1 MNCGCQ
7 DTDLLIINLLKQNS
21 FSIKSSELSA
31 PDDDLKFLKSLLKDK
46 RIVSMGEATHGTK
59 QFAQLKGRFFK
70 YLVENLDFNI
80 IAIEVDFGVTMAVND
95 YVLGINDDGREA
107 LKKLLFFHCVNEET
121 WELIEWMRLYNKK
134 FKERQV
140 KIYGI
145 DYQFADRQLDI
156 IKKYISK
163 VDTVFSQEIE
173 GYDVQPALKFYGP
186 SLAIE
191 DTKKIR
197 NRLKNDSARYILI
210 SGALEWKEM
219 LHLTYTLEDFY
230 FLRLQS
236 LNRPRD
242 LCMKENIDWILEHEG
257 SNAKVLVW
265 AHNMHVMYDSMPW
278 NSLPGKEK
286 GYFKLMGLCL
296 KDSYRD
302 ELYTIGFDFNKGR
315 FLANKPAGLGGKE
328 LTVYDIASAPSG
340 TLANTLSKVPS
351 NMFFID
357 IATASK
363 YKAIKDKWQGFV
375 LMRNVGGMIPEVCVV
390 EQSCSF
396 VPIPLLKA
404 YDGLIFVNETL
415 EVTRLK

>member
-7 DTDLLIINLLKQNS
+7 DTDSLFINLLKQNS

-31 PDDDLKFLKSLLKDK
+31 PDDDLKFLKGLLKDK

-59 QFAQLKGRFFK
+59 QFAQLKCRFFK

-80 IAIEVDFGVTMAVND
+80 IAIEADFGATMAVND

-107 LKKLLFFHCVNEET
+107 LKKLLFFHCVNDET

-156 IKKYISK
+156 IKKYFLK

-173 GYDVQPALKFYGP
+173 EYEEQPDLNFYGS
-186 SLAIE
+186 SLTIE
-191 DTKKIR
+191 DLKKIR
-197 NRLKNDSARYILI
+197 NCLQNDSARYILI
-210 SGALEWKEM
+210 SGALEWKKI

-230 FLRLQS
+230 FLRQQS
-236 LNRPRD
+236 LNRHRD

-265 AHNMHVMYDSMPW
+265 AHNMHVLYDSV
-278 NSLPGKEK
+278 SRQGK

-296 KDSYRD
+296 RDSYRD

-315 FLANKPAGLGGKE
+315 FLVNKPAGLGGKE
-328 LTVYDIASAPSG
+328 LTVYDIASAPNG

-363 YKAIKDKWQGFV
+363 YKAIRDKWHGSV
-375 LMRNVGGMIPEVCVV
+375 LMRSVGGMIPEVCVI

-396 VPIPLLKA
+396 VPLPLLKGF
-404 YDGLIFVNETL
+404 DGLIFVNETL

>member
-1 MNCGCQ
+1 
-7 DTDLLIINLLKQNS
+7 LKQNS
-21 FSIKSSELSA
+21 FSIKSSELVA
-31 PDDDLKFLKSLLKDK
+31 PDDDLKFLKGLLKDK

-59 QFAQLKGRFFK
+59 QFAQLKCRFFK

-80 IAIEVDFGVTMAVND
+80 MAIEADFGVTMAVND

-145 DYQFADRQLDI
+145 DYQFAYRQLDI
-156 IKKYISK
+156 IKKYFSK
-163 VDTVFSQEIE
+163 VDTVFFQEIE
-173 GYDVQPALKFYGP
+173 EYEEQPPLNFYGP
-186 SLAIE
+186 CLAIE

-197 NRLKNDSARYILI
+197 NRLQGDSARYILT
-210 SGALEWKEM
+210 SGALEWEEM

-230 FLRLQS
+230 FLRQQS
-236 LNRPRD
+236 INRNRD
-242 LCMKENIDWILEHEG
+242 LCMKKNIEWILEHEG
-257 SNAKVLVW
+257 SNSKVLVW
-265 AHNMHVMYDSMPW
+265 AHNLHVMYDSLPW
-278 NSLPGKEK
+278 KGK

-315 FLANKPAGLGGKE
+315 FLANRPMGLGKKE

-357 IATASK
+357 IATAAK
-363 YKAIKDKWQGFV
+363 YKAIRDKWHGSV
-375 LMRNVGGMIPEVCVV
+375 LMRNIGGMIPEVCVI

-396 VPIPLLKA
+396 VPLPLLNA